1 MKYKLVVFDMDG
13 TILDTL
19 ADLTTTTNYVL
30 AKHGYPPKT
39 KEEVRR
45 AIGDGIIRLL
55 DRSVDNLTGSE
66 LEEFVQDFLRY
77 YHNHADIE
85 TLPYDGM
92 VGELEKVRKKGYKL
106 AVATNKDEK
115 IASALAAKHFPG
127 LFDAVV
133 GYNYVRK
140 GKPSFDMFEELLK
153 MFNITKDELFFFG
166 DSNTDAETIIRNDI
180 KGCIVLW
187 GLKTREELVNYNL
200 PKIDKVTDISKVI
213 EDSK

>member
-1 MKYKLVVFDMDG
+1 MKYKLIVFDMDG

-55 DRSVDNLTGSE
+55 DRSVDNLTEAE

-77 YHNHADIE
+77 YHDHSNIE
-85 TLPYDGM
+85 TFPYEGM
-92 VGELEKVRKKGYKL
+92 VNELKKVREKGYKL

-115 IASALAAKHFPG
+115 IATALATKHFPG

-140 GKPSFDMFEELLK
+140 GKPSFDMFIDLLK
-153 MFNITKDELFFFG
+153 MFNISKDELFFFG
-166 DSNTDAETIIRNDI
+166 DSNIDAETIVRNDI

-187 GLKTREELVNYNL
+187 GLKTKEELAKYDL
-200 PKIDKVTDISKVI
+200 PKIDKVSDISRII
-213 EDSK
+213 EEFK